1 MPEPGSD
8 GRDHDMLD
16 RLQTPL
22 KHGSL
27 VLKPSYKR
35 GAFDSHAVDCPFLFW
50 HGDRYYMTYVGW
62 DAVGYRTGLAS
73 SDDLLTWHTEGMILD
88 RGPAGSVTEFNAALT
103 CILRDNDLYGLSGL
117 KQVDGRFVGTYHAYP
132 RPGYE
137 TGPAAIGLC
146 YGDDLYHWDVQ
157 EPILRAEDGM
167 AWEAGGLYKSWLL
180 EHEGTYY
187 LFYRAKNRDRWP
199 WIEQIGVALSNDL
212 VHWERYGDNPVLKVG
227 PAGSFDDLFA
237 SDPCVLRYGDVWVMF
252 YYGNCSDG
260 HARDS
265 AAWSHD
271 LLHWT
276 KLGQILVD
284 VGPPGSIDARHA
296 HKPGIIT
303 RDGTLFHFYCAVSPA
318 SDPRIGEIEHAEIR
332 GIAVAHS

>member
-1 MPEPGSD
+1 
-8 GRDHDMLD
+8 MLD
-16 RLQTPL
+16 RLRTPF

-35 GAFDSHAVDCPFLFW
+35 GAFDSHAVDCPFLFR

-62 DAVGYRTGLAS
+62 DAIGYRTGLAS
-73 SDDLLTWHTEGMILD
+73 SDNLLNWRKEGMILG
-88 RGPAGSVTEFNAALT
+88 RGPVGSVTEFNAALT
-103 CILRDNDLYGLSGL
+103 CILRDNDLYGPSSL
-117 KQVDGRFVGTYHAYP
+117 KKVDGRFIGTYHAYP
-132 RPGYE
+132 RAGYE
-137 TGPAAIGLC
+137 SGPGAIGLC
-146 YGDDLYHWDVQ
+146 YGDDLYHWEIQ

-187 LFYRAKNRDRWP
+187 LFYNAKNRDRWP
-199 WIEQIGVALSNDL
+199 WIEQTGVALSNDL
-212 VHWERYGDNPVLKVG
+212 VHWERHGGNPVLRVG
-227 PAGSFDDLFA
+227 PGGSFDDLFA
-237 SDPCVLRYGDVWVMF
+237 SDPCVLRRGDAWIMF

-265 AAWSHD
+265 VAWSRD
-271 LLHWT
+271 LLHWV
-276 KLGQILVD
+276 KLDQILVD

-303 RDGTLFHFYCAVSPA
+303 RDRRLFHFCCAVSPA
-318 SDPRIGEIEHAEIR
+318 SDPRMGEIEHNEVR
-332 GIAVAHS
+332 GIAVAHN

>member
-1 MPEPGSD
+1 
-8 GRDHDMLD
+8 MLD
-16 RLQTPL
+16 RLRTPF

-35 GAFDSHAVDCPFLFW
+35 GAFDSHAVDCPFLFR

-62 DAVGYRTGLAS
+62 DAIGYRTGLAS
-73 SDDLLTWHTEGMILD
+73 SDNLLAWHREGMILG
-88 RGPAGSVTEFNAALT
+88 RGPVGSVTEFNAALT
-103 CILRDNDLYGLSGL
+103 CILRDNDLYGPSSL
-117 KQVDGRFVGTYHAYP
+117 KKVDGRFIGTYHAYP
-132 RPGYE
+132 RAGYE
-137 TGPAAIGLC
+137 SGPGAIGLC
-146 YGDDLYHWDVQ
+146 YGDDLYHWEIQ

-187 LFYRAKNRDRWP
+187 LFYNAKNRDRWP
-199 WIEQIGVALSNDL
+199 WIEQTGVALSNDL
-212 VHWERYGDNPVLKVG
+212 VHWERYGGNPVLRVG

-237 SDPCVLRYGDVWVMF
+237 SDPCVLRRGDAWIMF

-265 AAWSHD
+265 VAWSRD
-271 LLHWT
+271 LLHWV
-276 KLGQILVD
+276 KLDQILVD

-303 RDGTLFHFYCAVSPA
+303 RDGRLFHFYCAVSPA
-318 SDPRIGEIEHAEIR
+318 SDPRMGEIEHNEVR
-332 GIAVAHS
+332 GIAVAHN